1 MSMNKT
7 VESYGKLAI
16 EKNEIMPFAV
26 IWMELEVIMLSEVI
40 RERKTYDITYMWNLK
55 NDISEVRL
63 LQVKL
68 I

>member
-1 MSMNKT
+1 MNKT
-7 VESYGKLAI
+7 VGSYGKVAI
-16 EKNEIMPFAV
+16 KRNEIMPFAV

-55 NDISEVRL
+55 NDISEVKL

>member
-1 MSMNKT
+1 MNKT